1 MHFVNTASSMKAT
14 GRQIPE
20 ACFLEALDSAKEARY
35 GSLQLQHAVQKEV
48 AKVDAHQDST
58 TAVEWSFARSD
69 IKNAH
74 SQKQTYDLHIGNDG
88 DNQFG
93 QANDTGYN
101 ALHKKIYDMAVDMCR
116 TQNRTK
122 QQRAIAQ
129 TQFWA
134 DAQESVQDFLQKA
147 RNENKQCGTSQEK
160 YVTVDATSISSAL
173 QGRSPSDTIHSTLQ
187 KAIRDVACGEH
198 GDPVRPD
205 GRSLD
210 EVRPLDIEL
219 GILPNAHGSALFG
232 KQLNGMS
239 ANSVCKSMQITLNIN
254 TVYYKNSQKFHCN
267 RSWRHAGN
275 MLRNCWP
282 ISRS

>member
-20 ACFLEALDSAKEARY
+20 ACFLEALDTAKEARY
-35 GSLQLQHAVQKEV
+35 GSVQLQHAMQKEV

-58 TAVEWSFARSD
+58 TAVEWSFARSG
-69 IKNAH
+69 IKNTD
-74 SQKQTYDLHIGNDG
+74 SQKQAYDLPGNDG

-93 QANDTGYN
+93 QANDTEYN

-147 RNENKQCGTSQEK
+147 RNENKQGSTSQEK

-173 QGRSPSDTIHSTLQ
+173 QGHSSSDTIHSILQ

-239 ANSVCKSMQITLNIN
+239 ANSVMLIN
-254 TVYYKNSQKFHCN
+254 VNHPKCQYCALQEFTK
-267 RSWRHAGN
+267 
-275 MLRNCWP
+275 
-282 ISRS
+282 ISLQ